1 MSLDS
6 GSCAHDI
13 PILHIGGQLLPRLY
27 LIQFE
32 NLQIDL
38 LIHGAYSSH
47 EI

>member
-6 GSCAHDI
+6 GSFVHGI

-27 LIQFE
+27 LIEFE

-38 LIHGAYSSH
+38 LIYGQS
-47 EI
+47 